1 SLSYNYYADT
11 PFYTLSL
18 HDALTISPFDPA
30 HAVDGYTD
38 NCLGTVTATLTGT
51 NVTGTD
57 CNWTVTYTY
66 TVKDVCGNPLPGQTY
81 SNTGSD
87 QTAPTLTGT
96 PYAGT
101 TGTDACKSAAATAA
115 PFDAAHAV
123 DGYTDNCLGA
133 VTATL
138 TATNFNGT

>member
-38 NCLGTVTATLTGT
+38 NCLGTVTATLTAT

-66 TVKDVCGNPLPGQTY
+66 TVKDVCGNALPGQTY
-81 SNTGSD
+81 FNTD
-87 QTAPTLTGT
+87 IDKADVCLPVTLDSRMPSTNS
-96 PYAGT
+96 
-101 TGTDACKSAAATAA
+101 CK
-115 PFDAAHAV
+115 
-123 DGYTDNCLGA
+123 
-133 VTATL
+133 
-138 TATNFNGT
+138 